1 MRRELVILLVLCSVF
16 LAIGCAEDG
25 AEEPEPAETPAEE
38 LVDEAGTPV
47 EEPVEPVREEAV
59 PEETPILPV
68 QGEMPGTSNESGVTE
83 VSIVNSSFNPETVT
97 VSAGETVRWTNL
109 DPIAHTV
116 KGTGTS
122 FGSPSL
128 AQGGSYEFLFTDPG
142 TYEYYCSIHPSMR
155 GTVIVVEEE

>member
-25 AEEPEPAETPAEE
+25 AEPE
-38 LVDEAGTPV
+38 
-47 EEPVEPVREEAV
+47 EEPVEPVREEAA
-59 PEETPILPV
+59 PEETPIMPV
-68 QGEMPGTSNESGVTE
+68 QGEVPGNADDAGVVN
-83 VSIVNSSFNPETVT
+83 VSIVDSSFDPETIT
-97 VSAGETVRWTNL
+97 ISAGQTVRWTNL
-109 DPIAHTV
+109 DTVAHTV

-155 GTVIVVEEE
+155 GTVVVTDEEEE